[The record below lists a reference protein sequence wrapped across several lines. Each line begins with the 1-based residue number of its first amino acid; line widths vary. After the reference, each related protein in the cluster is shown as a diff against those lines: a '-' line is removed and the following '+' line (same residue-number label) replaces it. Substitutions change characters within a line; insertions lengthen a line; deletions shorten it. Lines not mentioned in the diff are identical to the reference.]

1 MKKTYRLSIL
11 LLTLFLTNFIYGQ
24 SKVFDNLTMNSE
36 ILNMERNY
44 AIYLPPDYETSSRS
58 YPVLYLLHGL
68 GDDQTGW
75 IQFGEVKKIAD
86 NSIING
92 NATPMIIVMPDA
104 NTGRVGYFNIPSQD
118 WMYEDFFF
126 NELMPHVESKYRI
139 KSEKKFRAISGLSMG
154 GGGTFTYALHRL
166 DLFSAAAPL
175 SAATGSLNVEESL
188 ERIKRYGI
196 EFTRAEMEFLL
207 KTNHPL
213 ELIDNIPLN
222 KLNSIRWFIDCGDDD
237 YLYEDNSLIHIAFSK
252 KGINHEYRVRDGA
265 HTWTYWRESL
275 PKVLEFI
282 SMGFHQY

>member
-92 NATPMIIVMPDA
+92 KATPMIIVMPDA
-104 NTGRVGYFNIPSQD
+104 NTGRVGYFNMPSKD

-188 ERIKRYGI
+188 QRIKRYGI

-213 ELIDNIPLN
+213 ELIDNIPLK

>member
-104 NTGRVGYFNIPSQD
+104 NTGRVGYFNMPSKD

-188 ERIKRYGI
+188 QRIKRYGI

-213 ELIDNIPLN
+213 ELIDNIPLD

>member
-1 MKKTYRLSIL
+1 MRNTLNLLILFLLSINCI
-11 LLTLFLTNFIYGQ
+11 FAQ

-36 ILNMERNY
+36 ILNMDRNY

-86 NSIING
+86 NAIING
-92 NATPMIIVMPDA
+92 EATPMVIVMPDA
-104 NTGRVGYFNIPSQD
+104 NTGEVGYFNIPSKN

-139 KSEKKFRAISGLSMG
+139 KSDKRFRAISGLSMG
-154 GGGTFTYALHRL
+154 GGGTLTYALHRP

-175 SAATGSLNVEESL
+175 SSATGSTDVEESL
-188 ERIKRYGI
+188 KRIRRYGF
-196 EFTRAEMEFLL
+196 EFTRDEMQSLL
-207 KTNHPL
+207 KANHPL
-213 ELIDNIPLN
+213 ELIKEIPLN
-222 KLNSIRWFIDCGDDD
+222 KLNSVRWYIDCGDDD
-237 YLYEDNSLIHIAFSK
+237 YLFEDNSLLHIAFSK
-252 KGINHEYRVRDGA
+252 RGINHEYRVRDGA

-275 PKVLEFI
+275 PTVLEFV
-282 SMGFHQY
+282 SQGFHQF

>member
-188 ERIKRYGI
+188 QRIKRYGI

>member
-92 NATPMIIVMPDA
+92 KATPMIIVMPDA
-104 NTGRVGYFNIPSQD
+104 NTGRVGYFNMPSKD

-207 KTNHPL
+207 KTNLPL
-213 ELIDNIPLN
+213 ELIDNIPLK

>member
-154 GGGTFTYALHRL
+154 GGGTFTYALHRS

-175 SAATGSLNVEESL
+175 SAATGSLDVDESL
-188 ERIKRYGI
+188 QRIKRYGI
-196 EFTRAEMEFLL
+196 EFTKAEMEFLL

-213 ELIDNIPLN
+213 ELIDNISLN

-252 KGINHEYRVRDGA
+252 KGIKHEYRVRDGA

-275 PKVLEFI
+275 PNVLEFI